1 MAGDIDVAIVG
12 GGHNGLV
19 AATYLA
25 RAGLSVHVFER
36 RPFTGG
42 PPLPKNCGLASSSL
56 RAPIWSMG
64 FIRRSIGTS
73 ASSNVEWR

>member
-1 MAGDIDVAIVG
+1 MAGDIDVAVVG

-25 RAGLSVHVFER
+25 RAGLTVHVFER
-36 RPFTGG
+36 RSFTGG
-42 PPLPKNCGLASSSL
+42 AAITEELWP
-56 RAPIWSMG
+56 G
-64 FIRRSIGTS
+64 FKFSTCAHMFTVYIQRYIGTS